1 MSVRAISWAYGQNL
15 GSASQKAVLLHLAY
29 LAREED
35 NCAWPHVTR
44 IQAETELSE
53 RTVHKALKALQDKG
67 LIALGDQNL
76 AAGHGNGDIVPANR
90 RPKVWILRLDHSGK
104 ADSPRE
110 AARLVEDAWF
120 AAIKGSSLEP
130 NAYATA
136 KAR

>member
-15 GSASQKAVLLHLAY
+15 GSAPQKAVLLHLAY

-53 RTVHKALKALQDKG
+53 RTIRKALKALQDKG

-76 AAGHGNGDIVPANR
+76 AEGHGNGDIVPANH
-90 RPKVWILRLDHSGK
+90 RPKVWTLRLDKPIESLNGIERTE
-104 ADSPRE
+104 DIS
-110 AARLVEDAWF
+110 AAYEGRSV
-120 AAIKGSSLEP
+120 
-130 NAYATA
+130 
-136 KAR
+136 R

>member
-1 MSVRAISWAYGQNL
+1 MSVRAISWAYGRILVPHRKRQCC
-15 GSASQKAVLLHLAY
+15 VHLAY

-35 NCAWPHVTR
+35 NCARPHVTR

-53 RTVHKALKALQDKG
+53 RTVRKALKALQDKG

-104 ADSPRE
+104 ADRS
-110 AARLVEDAWF
+110 
-120 AAIKGSSLEP
+120 
-130 NAYATA
+130 
-136 KAR
+136 

>member
-15 GSASQKAVLLHLAY
+15 GSTSQKAVLLHLAY
-29 LAREED
+29 LARDED

-53 RTVHKALKALQDKG
+53 RTVRKALKALQDKG

-76 AAGHGNGDIVPANR
+76 AAVHGDIVPANR

-104 ADSPRE
+104 ADRS
-110 AARLVEDAWF
+110 
-120 AAIKGSSLEP
+120 
-130 NAYATA
+130 
-136 KAR
+136 

>member
-1 MSVRAISWAYGQNL
+1 MSVRAISWAYGQSL

-35 NCAWPHVTR
+35 NCARPHVTR

-53 RTVHKALKALQDKG
+53 RTVRKALKALQDKG

-90 RPKVWILRLDHSGK
+90 RPKVWILRLDHRGK
-104 ADSPRE
+104 ADRS
-110 AARLVEDAWF
+110 
-120 AAIKGSSLEP
+120 
-130 NAYATA
+130 
-136 KAR
+136 